1 MTLQA
6 GDNIT
11 FVCIGDNAAVIA
23 WYQSNRLVTLAS
35 RDVSL
40 KFDRDY
46 DANRQT
52 ALLTRA
58 GVLGDAAG
66 DYQCR
71 DQNHHIGNS
80 RIIRLQVVAPAA
92 EQSVNNS
99 MHTKLLGSYSKERG
113 CPTIPPFSLWRLPA
127 HSYTSGTSLP
137 VRKLSLLQFGV
148 TLCRIF
154 EQNPPSHNHSFNAIC
169 HISKGKKLMFHGHKL
184 LGTAD

>member
-1 MTLQA
+1 MSCLCLCDCVCSALQLVEPAKGSLTLQA

-11 FVCIGDNAAVIA
+11 FVCVGDNAAVIA

-58 GVLGDAAG
+58 GVHGDATG

-80 RIIRLQVVAPAA
+80 RIISLHVISAPVA
-92 EQSVNNS
+92 EHSVNNS
-99 MHTKLLGSYSKERG
+99 T
-113 CPTIPPFSLWRLPA
+113 
-127 HSYTSGTSLP
+127 
-137 VRKLSLLQFGV
+137 
-148 TLCRIF
+148 
-154 EQNPPSHNHSFNAIC
+154 
-169 HISKGKKLMFHGHKL
+169 
-184 LGTAD
+184 

>member
-1 MTLQA
+1 MCTALQLVEPTTSALTLQA
-6 GDNIT
+6 GDNVT
-11 FVCIGDNAAVIA
+11 FTCIGDNAAVIA

-35 RDVSL
+35 GDVSL

-58 GVLGDAAG
+58 GVLGDATG

-80 RIIRLQVVAPAA
+80 RIIRLQVVAPVA

-99 MHTKLLGSYSKERG
+99 TYTDFHFELAYVPLDTSFRRRSSQ
-113 CPTIPPFSLWRLPA
+113 PISSLVLHRFRA
-127 HSYTSGTSLP
+127 SST
-137 VRKLSLLQFGV
+137 
-148 TLCRIF
+148 
-154 EQNPPSHNHSFNAIC
+154 
-169 HISKGKKLMFHGHKL
+169 
-184 LGTAD
+184 

>member
-1 MTLQA
+1 MTALQLVEPTRASMTLQA

-52 ALLTRA
+52 ALMTRA
-58 GVLGDAAG
+58 RILGDATG

-99 MHTKLLGSYSKERG
+99 TYRPVTGHKPLGYKPLG
-113 CPTIPPFSLWRLPA
+113 
-127 HSYTSGTSLP
+127 
-137 VRKLSLLQFGV
+137 
-148 TLCRIF
+148 
-154 EQNPPSHNHSFNAIC
+154 QNPPF
-169 HISKGKKLMFHGHKL
+169 L
-184 LGTAD
+184 

>member
-1 MTLQA
+1 MINHGVCACVTALQLVEPPRPSLTLQA

-11 FVCIGDNAAVIA
+11 FVCVGDNAAVIA

-58 GVLGDAAG
+58 GLVGSATG

-71 DQNHHIGNS
+71 HVNS
-80 RIIRLQVVAPAA
+80 GSRAPAA
-92 EQSVNNS
+92 
-99 MHTKLLGSYSKERG
+99 G
-113 CPTIPPFSLWRLPA
+113 PPAARVRSGRLPVPRSEPPHRQLA
-127 HSYTSGTSLP
+127 HHTPTGRRAGRRT
-137 VRKLSLLQFGV
+137 VRQQQYV
-148 TLCRIF
+148 I
-154 EQNPPSHNHSFNAIC
+154 
-169 HISKGKKLMFHGHKL
+169 
-184 LGTAD
+184 

>member
-1 MTLQA
+1 MLRHYLTVRDVRQQDAGRYTCRQTYSDHRHINVSRLNALQLVEPPKSAVTLQA
-6 GDNIT
+6 GDNVT

-35 RDVSL
+35 RDVAL

-58 GVLGDAAG
+58 SILGDATG

-92 EQSVNNS
+92 EQSVNNNFNGVGW
-99 MHTKLLGSYSKERG
+99 LRGS
-113 CPTIPPFSLWRLPA
+113 TILVILMVLAGSTMVA
-127 HSYTSGTSLP
+127 SLP
-137 VRKLSLLQFGV
+137 LL
-148 TLCRIF
+148 
-154 EQNPPSHNHSFNAIC
+154 
-169 HISKGKKLMFHGHKL
+169 
-184 LGTAD
+184 

>member
-1 MTLQA
+1 MCTALQLVEPTTSALTLQA
-6 GDNIT
+6 GDNVT
-11 FVCIGDNAAVIA
+11 FTCIGDNAAVIA

-35 RDVSL
+35 GDVSL

-58 GVLGDAAG
+58 GVLGDATG

-80 RIIRLQVVAPAA
+80 RIIRLQVVAPVA

-99 MHTKLLGSYSKERG
+99 TYTLHTQTSTLRYVPLDTSFRRRSSQ
-113 CPTIPPFSLWRLPA
+113 PISSLVLHRFRA
-127 HSYTSGTSLP
+127 SST
-137 VRKLSLLQFGV
+137 
-148 TLCRIF
+148 
-154 EQNPPSHNHSFNAIC
+154 
-169 HISKGKKLMFHGHKL
+169 
-184 LGTAD
+184 

>member
-1 MTLQA
+1 MKIACDRKRIYTICYSVSLVDVTALQLVEPAKSALTLQA

-11 FVCIGDNAAVIA
+11 FTCIGDNAAVIA

-58 GVLGDAAG
+58 GIRGDATG
-66 DYQCR
+66 NYQCR

-80 RIIRLQVVAPAA
+80 RIIRLEVVAPAA

-99 MHTKLLGSYSKERG
+99 KFTYR
-113 CPTIPPFSLWRLPA
+113 PA
-127 HSYTSGTSLP
+127 TS
-137 VRKLSLLQFGV
+137 
-148 TLCRIF
+148 
-154 EQNPPSHNHSFNAIC
+154 
-169 HISKGKKLMFHGHKL
+169 
-184 LGTAD
+184 

>member
-1 MTLQA
+1 MLHFALKLGADGCDVAALQLVEPPKSTLTLQA

-11 FVCIGDNAAVIA
+11 FVCVGDNAAVIA

-58 GVLGDAAG
+58 GIVGDATG

-92 EQSVNNS
+92 EHSVNNS
-99 MHTKLLGSYSKERG
+99 TYRPDHRPHTH
-113 CPTIPPFSLWRLPA
+113 T
-127 HSYTSGTSLP
+127 HS
-137 VRKLSLLQFGV
+137 
-148 TLCRIF
+148 
-154 EQNPPSHNHSFNAIC
+154 QNFLARV
-169 HISKGKKLMFHGHKL
+169 
-184 LGTAD
+184 